1 MGLYEAAKDAL
12 KVAQSADNV
21 ELVQKLLDVQKMALD
36 MQEKQQELQTRITK
50 LENEKEALKT
60 KKKYQYADGHNWMID
75 PGNPSIKLCPT
86 CLNRDGFE
94 NPMENDGGGGY
105 CRTCNKGAY

>member
-36 MQEKQQELQTRITK
+36 MQEKQQELQSK
-50 LENEKEALKT
+50 AASLEAENNALKES
-60 KKKYQYADGHNWMID
+60 KKYSFEPGRSWLID
-75 PGNPSIKLCPT
+75 PDEPRRKLCPVCT
-86 CLNRDGFE
+86 AKLKSPVPVFSSS
-94 NPMENDGGGGY
+94 GY
-105 CRTCNKGAY
+105 CGQCKGYFK